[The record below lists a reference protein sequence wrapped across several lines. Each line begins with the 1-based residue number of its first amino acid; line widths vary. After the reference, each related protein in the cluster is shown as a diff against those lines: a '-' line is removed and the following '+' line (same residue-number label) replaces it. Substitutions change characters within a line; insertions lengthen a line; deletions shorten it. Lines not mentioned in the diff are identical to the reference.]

1 MRIKTIGDKTDNRQY
16 LIHNMGADLLKKYPK
31 NVIYI
36 SWLAWLTEKSF
47 RVIEEGRP
55 DDEPSEIRGSSDL
68 ERPRSR
74 HVRQMLKDIKRRGVP
89 VFRPLGFLRKRDDN
103 ALHNKVCLAR

>member
-1 MRIKTIGDKTDNRQY
+1 M
-16 LIHNMGADLLKKYPK
+16 ADQTKSPLK
-31 NVIYI
+31 
-36 SWLAWLTEKSF
+36 
-47 RVIEEGRP
+47 
-55 DDEPSEIRGSSDL
+55 SEGSSDL

-74 HVRQMLKDIKRRGVP
+74 HVRQMLKDVKRRGVP